1 MERGLAFI
9 GGGNMGRAIIGGLL
23 AQGYAASR
31 IRVADPEPAAR
42 ALVAER
48 YGVLATADNAEAV
61 AEADVVVLAVKPQ
74 QLKAVAEALRPALAV
89 RRPLV
94 LSIAAGITT
103 TLLSAWLGGELPIVR
118 SMPNTPALVGRGIAG
133 LYAGPD
139 VAADLRE
146 AAAGILGAVGRAV
159 WVEREDLID
168 AVTALSGSGPAYFF
182 LVLEAL
188 EAAGTALGLEP
199 ATART
204 LAIETG
210 LGAAELASRS
220 EFDPATLRAQVTS
233 KGGTTERALAVLTGG
248 GLPALFDTA
257 LRAARDRARELA
269 QELGRA

>member
-1 MERGLAFI
+1 MARGLAFI
-9 GGGNMGRAIIGGLL
+9 GGGNMGRAILGGLL

-74 QLKAVAEALRPALAV
+74 QLKAVARALRPALAV
-89 RRPLV
+89 RRPLM

-103 TLLSAWLGGELPIVR
+103 GLLAEWLGDVPVVR

-133 LYAGPD
+133 LYAGPGVD
-139 VAADLRE
+139 GTQRAV
-146 AAAGILGAVGRAV
+146 AAGILDAVGKTV

-188 EAAGTALGLEP
+188 EAAGTALGLEA
-199 ATART
+199 ATARA

-248 GLPALFDTA
+248 GLPALFDEA
-257 LRAARDRARELA
+257 LHAARDRARELA
-269 QELGRA
+269 QELGKS